1 MSAGYAHFEAVA
13 SSRAEPRD
21 RVAAFERGDR
31 LVLVVADGAGSIR
44 GGATASQ
51 AVVDAVRGAIADPA
65 FVLDDVRAWGDL
77 LMRVDGKLVAG
88 ATGETTAVVV
98 SLGPRGMVGVSA
110 GDSEAWVVTP
120 ARVEDLTQSQDTK
133 RKIGGGHV
141 APASF
146 ERHALKGVLLIA
158 SDGLFKYA
166 SREVIARI
174 VRSVP
179 VSRAI
184 EELIALVRLPS
195 GRFADDVAVATA
207 ARDTAGLSSPTSDPD
222 SERAAQR
229 Q

>member
-1 MSAGYAHFEAVA
+1 MPAGYVHFEAVA

-77 LMRVDGKLVAG
+77 LKGVDGKLTASL
-88 ATGETTAVVV
+88 AGETTAVVV
-98 SLGPRGMVGVSA
+98 SLGPSGIVGVSA

-141 APASF
+141 TPAPF

-184 EELIALVRLPS
+184 EELVALVRLPS
-195 GRFADDVAVATA
+195 GRFADDVAVAGA
-207 ARDTAGLSSPTSDPD
+207 ARDAAGLSSPASNSDPE
-222 SERAAQR
+222 SAPHR
-229 Q
+229 

>member
-1 MSAGYAHFEAVA
+1 MSVGYAHFEAVA

-174 VRSVP
+174 VRGAP